1 MPLTL
6 PVAALLFDND
16 GVLVDSE
23 GASRVA
29 WAEWARHHGLELDDV
44 LRGGIGRRSADT
56 VSLHLAADQVDEG
69 FALIE
74 RLEVEAAADTRPMP
88 GAVSLM
94 TSVPED
100 ARAVVTSGSRA
111 LATAR
116 LVTAGVPVPRVLVT
130 AEEVTRGKPDG
141 EPYRRAAERLG
152 LPPSACAVIEDS
164 ENGIRAGRAAG
175 VGRVVGV
182 GRAALGMGCDA
193 VVADLASVR
202 WTGSGLALLAVLEAA
217 GGEIA
222 LSSGPAEERPSAEE
236 GLPG

>member
-1 MPLTL
+1 MSLTL
-6 PVAALLFDND
+6 PAAALLFDND

-29 WAEWARHHGLELDDV
+29 WAAWARHHGLEFDAV
-44 LRGGIGRRSADT
+44 LRGGVGRRSADT
-56 VSLHLAADQVDEG
+56 VALHLAADQVPEG

-74 RLEVEAAADTRPMP
+74 RLEVEAATDTRPMP

-94 TSVPED
+94 ASVPEE

-116 LVTAGVPVPRVLVT
+116 LGAAGVPVPRVLIT

-141 EPYRRAAERLG
+141 EPYRRAAALLG
-152 LPPSACAVIEDS
+152 LPPSECVVFEDS
-164 ENGIRAGRAAG
+164 ENGVRAGRAAG
-175 VGRVVGV
+175 AGLVVGV
-182 GRAALGMGCDA
+182 GQAALGLGCDA

-202 WTGSGLALLAVLEAA
+202 WTGSGVELLTVLDARGAV
-217 GGEIA
+217 
-222 LSSGPAEERPSAEE
+222 
-236 GLPG
+236 